1 MLLKAGAA
9 VAAIVGSIVVLAHA
23 GERNPIESRVPPS
36 ELASAKALKNP
47 IPMTAENIA
56 KGRLIY
62 ETKGQCIYCHGEGGK
77 GDGLAGKVLNPSPRD
92 FTNPSFHGNRTDG
105 EMFWV
110 IKNGS
115 KDSGMM
121 PMIGSIITESE
132 AWHVILY
139 ERSFEGRK

>member
-1 MLLKAGAA
+1 MWLKAGTA
-9 VAAIVGSIVVLAHA
+9 VAVIVGCIAVIAHA

-62 ETKGQCIYCHGEGGK
+62 VTKGQCIHCHGEGGK

-92 FTNPSFHGNRTDG
+92 FTNPNFHGNRTDG

-115 KDSGMM
+115 AGTGMM
-121 PMIGSIITESE
+121 PMIGSMITESE

-139 ERSFEGRK
+139 ERNFNGRK

>member
-9 VAAIVGSIVVLAHA
+9 VVVIVGSIAVLAHA
-23 GERNPIESRVPPS
+23 GERNPVESRVPPS
-36 ELASAKALKNP
+36 ERANAKALKNP

-62 ETKGQCIYCHGEGGK
+62 ETKGQCIFCHGEGGK

-92 FTNPSFHGNRTDG
+92 FTNPGFHGNRTDG
-105 EMFWV
+105 ELFWV

-132 AWHVILY
+132 AWYVILY

>member
-1 MLLKAGAA
+1 MA
-9 VAAIVGSIVVLAHA
+9 VIVHA
-23 GERNPIESRVPPS
+23 GERNPLEPRVPPS

-47 IPMTAENIA
+47 IPLTAENIA

-62 ETKGQCIYCHGEGGK
+62 ETKGQCIHCHGEGGK
-77 GDGLAGKVLNPSPRD
+77 GDGPAGKVLNPSPRD
-92 FTNPSFHGNRTDG
+92 FTNPHFHGNRTDG

-115 KDSGMM
+115 KGSGMM

-132 AWHVILY
+132 AWYVILY
-139 ERSFEGRK
+139 ERSFNGRK

>member
-1 MLLKAGAA
+1 MLLKAGTA
-9 VAAIVGSIVVLAHA
+9 VVAIVGSIAVIAHA
-23 GERNPIESRVPPS
+23 GEGNPIESRVPPS

-62 ETKGQCIYCHGEGGK
+62 VIKGQCIHCHGEGGK

-92 FTNPSFHGNRTDG
+92 FTNPNFHGNRTDG

-115 KDSGMM
+115 KGSGMM

-132 AWHVILY
+132 AWYVILY
-139 ERSFEGRK
+139 ERSFNEKK

>member
-1 MLLKAGAA
+1 MLLKAGTA
-9 VAAIVGSIVVLAHA
+9 VVAIVGSIAVLAHA
-23 GERNPIESRVPPS
+23 GEGNPIESRVPPS

-62 ETKGQCIYCHGEGGK
+62 ENKGQCIHCHGEGGK
-77 GDGLAGKVLNPSPRD
+77 GDGPAGKVLNPSPRD
-92 FTNPSFHGNRTDG
+92 FTNPNFHGNRTDG

-115 KDSGMM
+115 KESGMM
-121 PMIGSIITESE
+121 PMIGRQITESE
-132 AWHVILY
+132 AWYVILY
-139 ERSFEGRK
+139 ERSFNGRK

>member
-9 VAAIVGSIVVLAHA
+9 VVAIVGSIAVLAYA
-23 GERNPIESRVPPS
+23 GERNPVESRVPLS
-36 ELASAKALKNP
+36 ELAGAKALKNP

-62 ETKGQCIYCHGEGGK
+62 VTKGQCIHCHGEGGK

-92 FTNPSFHGNRTDG
+92 FTNPDFHGHRTDG
-105 EMFWV
+105 ELFWV

-132 AWHVILY
+132 AWYVILY